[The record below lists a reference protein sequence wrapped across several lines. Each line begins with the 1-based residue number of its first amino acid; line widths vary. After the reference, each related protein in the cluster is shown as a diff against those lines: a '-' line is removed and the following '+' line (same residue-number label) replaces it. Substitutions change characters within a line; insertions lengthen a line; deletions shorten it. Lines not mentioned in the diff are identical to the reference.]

1 MNTPRSFKRPAT
13 SAELQLATQLFGK
26 RARSDVSLAQYT
38 TYRVGGN
45 AALHIHV
52 ESIDDLEAISA
63 VLAQVDL
70 PLLVIGRGSNMLI
83 ADTGFQ
89 GLAIT
94 FGSFLE
100 YIDLPDRA
108 IDAGD
113 RGSAGSEDG
122 GLEVEPIALFGGS
135 VLLPVAA
142 RQSVHRGLTGFEW
155 GVGVPGTIGGAVRMN
170 AGGHGSDMASS
181 LVSARI
187 FHLLRGV
194 EAHVDAVDLGLR
206 FRGSAIA
213 DHHVVL
219 SATLNLSW
227 ATDTEA
233 AENQLSEIVKWR
245 RENQPGGQNAG
256 SVFVNPVP
264 GEVSAGALIDQIGM
278 RGFRIGTAHVSEKHA
293 NFIQAEEDGLASDVV
308 QVMAEIRRRVKEST
322 GYDLRSEIR
331 LAGFDASMDPS
342 LVEVLTSESDTSVAT
357 VRLEHI
363 FDRNANT
370 SVSTDTSIPISVL
383 SSTIFQDPLDV
394 PTEVL
399 DELRAVFGD
408 ETSTTQEQPVI
419 ASVTDIKTREV
430 TMPLVSDG
438 VTADVTGNASGIA
451 SGTAPSRV
459 VIVDEDFR
467 QPSESDFPSDTASQ
481 SVHQAPTSVRVLITD
496 DDVAQD
502 LDAEIIVGTQWS
514 EGHKSRRFFGALLGK
529 VAGGN
534 KRKRLVMTGLGVVLS
549 IAVVLVVLASPIVA
563 VRTVQ
568 VEGAKYADAALVRSV
583 SDSLKG
589 KSVLTVDTKTASE
602 RLESD
607 PWIKSARITTSLP
620 SRVLIQINERVPVA
634 WFLGVDNRAR
644 VIDEDGLVLSVVEG
658 RPTQYM
664 WIEGTGPNL
673 TAGASSAAAYR
684 AAGQLA
690 MSLPSELEPMVKHLG
705 VAGTEEITMTLKTG
719 TVINFGAPIDM
730 RNKLV
735 NVVVLLRRQD
745 VNSIVSIDVSTGT
758 PVVQS

>member
-1 MNTPRSFKRPAT
+1 
-13 SAELQLATQLFGK
+13 
-26 RARSDVSLAQYT
+26 
-38 TYRVGGN
+38 
-45 AALHIHV
+45 
-52 ESIDDLEAISA
+52 
-63 VLAQVDL
+63 
-70 PLLVIGRGSNMLI
+70 MLI

-100 YIDLPDRA
+100 YIDLPDRTNN
-108 IDAGD
+108 G
-113 RGSAGSEDG
+113 GNQSDG
-122 GLEVEPIALFGGS
+122 GSQDGGFAVEPIALFGGS
-135 VLLPVAA
+135 VPLPVAA

-227 ATDTEA
+227 ATDTQA

-264 GEVSAGALIDQIGM
+264 GQVSAGALIDQIGM

-293 NFIQAEEDGLASDVV
+293 NFIQSEEGGLASDVV

-331 LAGFDASMDPS
+331 LAGFDAATDPS
-342 LVEVLTSESDTSVAT
+342 LAEVLTSESDTSVAT

-363 FDRNANT
+363 FDRNAST
-370 SVSTDTSIPISVL
+370 SVSADTSIPISIL
-383 SSTIFQDPLDV
+383 SSSDFQDPLDV
-394 PTEVL
+394 PIEVL
-399 DELRAVFGD
+399 DELSAVFAD
-408 ETSTTQEQPVI
+408 DTSTTQQQPVI

-430 TMPLVSDG
+430 TMPIEPVEIS
-438 VTADVTGNASGIA
+438 VTAPG
-451 SGTAPSRV
+451 RV

-467 QPSESDFPSDTASQ
+467 QPSESDFPSDTDSQ
-481 SVHQAPTSVRVLITD
+481 SVHKAPTSVRVLITD
-496 DDVAQD
+496 EDIAQD
-502 LDAEIIVGTQWS
+502 IDAEIIVGTQWS
-514 EGHKSRRFFGALLGK
+514 EGRKSRQLFGKLTGK
-529 VAGGN
+529 IAGGN
-534 KRKRLVMTGLGVVLS
+534 KRKRLVMTGFGVVLF
-549 IAVVLVVLASPIVA
+549 IGLALIVLASPIVA

-568 VEGAKYADAALVRSV
+568 VEGGKYADAALVRSV

-589 KSVLTVDTKTASE
+589 KSVLTVDTQTARE

-620 SRVLIQINERVPVA
+620 SRVLIQINERIPVA

-664 WIEGTGPNL
+664 WIEGTGSNL

-690 MSLPSELEPMVKHLG
+690 MSLPSELAPMVKHLG
-705 VAGTEEITMTLKTG
+705 VAGSEQITMTLKTG
-719 TVINFGAPIDM
+719 TVINFGSPVDM

-745 VNSIVSIDVSTGT
+745 VNSIISIDVSTGT

>member
-13 SAELQLATQLFGK
+13 IAELQLATELFGK
-26 RARSDVSLAQYT
+26 RAHTDVSLAQFT
-38 TYRVGGN
+38 TYRVGGT
-45 AALHIHV
+45 AALHVHV
-52 ESIDDLEAISA
+52 QSIEDLEAISA

-83 ADTGFQ
+83 ADNGFA

-100 YIDLPDRA
+100 YIDLPDRSDGA
-108 IDAGD
+108 
-113 RGSAGSEDG
+113 DG
-122 GLEVEPIALFGGS
+122 GLDVEPIALFGGS

-142 RQSVHRGLTGFEW
+142 RQSVHRGLKGFEW

-219 SATLNLSW
+219 SATLNLGW
-227 ATDTEA
+227 ATDSDAGET
-233 AENQLSEIVKWR
+233 QLSEIVKWR

-293 NFIQAEEDGLASDVV
+293 NFIQSDEGGLASDVV

-331 LAGFDASMDPS
+331 LAGFDATTDPS
-342 LVEVLTSESDTSVAT
+342 LVDVLTSESDTSVAT

-363 FDRNANT
+363 FDRNANA
-370 SVSTDTSIPISVL
+370 SVSTDTSMPISVL
-383 SSTIFQDPLDV
+383 TSTTFQDPLDV

-408 ETSTTQEQPVI
+408 ETSNTQEQPVI

-430 TMPLVSDG
+430 TMPFETP
-438 VTADVTGNASGIA
+438 VTDAA
-451 SGTAPSRV
+451 TAPSRV

-467 QPSESDFPSDTASQ
+467 QPSESDFPSDTDSQ
-481 SVHQAPTSVRVLITD
+481 SVHKAPTSVRVLITD

-502 LDAEIIVGTQWS
+502 LEAEIIVGTQWG
-514 EGHKSRRFFGALLGK
+514 ELIISRRFLGK
-529 VAGGN
+529 IVGRITGGN
-534 KRKRLVMTGLGVVLS
+534 KRKRLVTLGLSAVLALGVAL
-549 IAVVLVVLASPIVA
+549 IVLASPIVA
-563 VRTVQ
+563 VRTVK

-583 SDSLKG
+583 SESLKG

-607 PWIKSARITTSLP
+607 PWIKTARITTSLP
-620 SRVLIQINERVPVA
+620 SRVLIQINERIPVA

-690 MSLPSELEPMVKHLG
+690 MSLPSELAPMVKHLG
-705 VAGTEEITMTLKTG
+705 VADTEKITMTLKTG
-719 TVINFGAPIDM
+719 TVINFGAPVDM

-745 VNSIVSIDVSTGT
+745 VNSIISIDVSTGT

>member
-1 MNTPRSFKRPAT
+1 VF
-13 SAELQLATQLFGK
+13 
-26 RARSDVSLAQYT
+26 D
-38 TYRVGGN
+38 
-45 AALHIHV
+45 
-52 ESIDDLEAISA
+52 
-63 VLAQVDL
+63 
-70 PLLVIGRGSNMLI
+70 
-83 ADTGFQ
+83 
-89 GLAIT
+89 
-94 FGSFLE
+94 
-100 YIDLPDRA
+100 
-108 IDAGD
+108 
-113 RGSAGSEDG
+113 
-122 GLEVEPIALFGGS
+122 VEPIALFGGS

-233 AENQLSEIVKWR
+233 TENQLSEIVKWR

-293 NFIQAEEDGLASDVV
+293 NFIQAEEGGLASDVV

-331 LAGFDASMDPS
+331 LAGFDASIDPS

-363 FDRNANT
+363 FDRNSST

-383 SSTIFQDPLDV
+383 SSTTFPEPLDV

-430 TMPLVSDG
+430 TLPVVPDG
-438 VTADVTGNASGIA
+438 VTADVTGSA

-502 LDAEIIVGTQWS
+502 LDAEIIVGTQWG
-514 EGHKSRRFFGALLGK
+514 ELIISRRFLGK
-529 VAGGN
+529 FVSKITGGN
-534 KRKRLVMTGLGVVLS
+534 KRKRLVMTGLGVVVF
-549 IAVVLVVLASPIVA
+549 IGVALVVLASPIVA

-620 SRVLIQINERVPVA
+620 SRVLIQINERIPVA

-719 TVINFGAPIDM
+719 TIVNFGAPVDM

-745 VNSIVSIDVSTGT
+745 VNSIISIDVSTGT

>member
-13 SAELQLATQLFGK
+13 NAELQLATELLGK
-26 RARSDVSLAQYT
+26 RVQTDVSLAQYT

-45 AALHIHV
+45 AALHVHV
-52 ESIDDLEAISA
+52 ESLDDLEAISA
-63 VLAQVDL
+63 VLAQVNL
-70 PLLVIGRGSNMLI
+70 PLLVIGRGSNILI

-100 YIDLPDRA
+100 YIDLPER
-108 IDAGD
+108 
-113 RGSAGSEDG
+113 SDG
-122 GLEVEPIALFGGS
+122 ADGECNSEPIALFGGS

-142 RQSVHRGLTGFEW
+142 RQSAHRGLTGFEW

-227 ATDTEA
+227 ATDMDS
-233 AENQLSEIVKWR
+233 AENKLSEIVKWR

-293 NFIQAEEDGLASDVV
+293 NFIQSEEGGLASDVV

-322 GYDLRSEIR
+322 GFDLRSEIR
-331 LAGFDASMDPS
+331 LAGFDATIDPT

-363 FDRNANT
+363 FDRNAST

-383 SSTIFQDPLDV
+383 SSTTFRDALDV
-394 PTEVL
+394 PAEVF

-408 ETSTTQEQPVI
+408 ETSTTQERPVI
-419 ASVTDIKTREV
+419 ASVTDIKTREITMPIELSDQSGTV
-430 TMPLVSDG
+430 TMTTS
-438 VTADVTGNASGIA
+438 A
-451 SGTAPSRV
+451 TAPSRI
-459 VIVDEDFR
+459 VIIDEDYR
-467 QPSESDFPSDTASQ
+467 QPSESDFPSDTESQ
-481 SVHQAPTSVRVLITD
+481 SVNQAPTSVRVMITD
-496 DDVAQD
+496 DDVAQN

-514 EGHKSRRFFGALLGK
+514 DGPRSRKSLTGITSKF
-529 VAGGN
+529 AGGN
-534 KRKRLVMTGLGVVLS
+534 KRKRLAMIGL
-549 IAVVLVVLASPIVA
+549 IAVIAIGFTLIILASPIVA

-583 SDSLKG
+583 SESLKG

-602 RLESD
+602 RLEGD
-607 PWIKSARITTSLP
+607 PWIKYVRITTSFP
-620 SRVLIQINERVPVA
+620 SRVLIQINERIPVA

-644 VIDEDGLVLSVVEG
+644 VIDEDGLVLNVVDG

-684 AAGQLA
+684 AASQLA
-690 MSLPSELEPMVKHLG
+690 MSLPGELEPMVKHLG
-705 VAGTEEITMTLKTG
+705 VGGTEEITMTLKNG
-719 TVINFGAPIDM
+719 TVINFGAPVDM

>member
-1 MNTPRSFKRPAT
+1 
-13 SAELQLATQLFGK
+13 
-26 RARSDVSLAQYT
+26 
-38 TYRVGGN
+38 
-45 AALHIHV
+45 
-52 ESIDDLEAISA
+52 LEAISA

-83 ADTGFQ
+83 ADNGFA

-100 YIDLPDRA
+100 YIDLPDRSDGA
-108 IDAGD
+108 
-113 RGSAGSEDG
+113 DG
-122 GLEVEPIALFGGS
+122 GLDVEPVALFGGS

-170 AGGHGSDMASS
+170 AGGHGSDMAST

-219 SATLNLSW
+219 SATLNLGW
-227 ATDTEA
+227 ATDTDAGET
-233 AENQLSEIVKWR
+233 QLSEIVKWR

-293 NFIQAEEDGLASDVV
+293 NFIQADEGGLASDVV

-331 LAGFDASMDPS
+331 LAGFDATTDPS

-363 FDRNANT
+363 FDRNANA
-370 SVSTDTSIPISVL
+370 SVSSDTSMPISVL
-383 SSTIFQDPLDV
+383 TSTTFQDPLDV

-408 ETSTTQEQPVI
+408 ETSNTQEQPVI

-430 TMPLVSDG
+430 TMPFETP
-438 VTADVTGNASGIA
+438 VTDAA
-451 SGTAPSRV
+451 TAPSRV

-467 QPSESDFPSDTASQ
+467 QPSESDFPSDTDSQ
-481 SVHQAPTSVRVLITD
+481 SVHKAPTSVRVLITD

-502 LDAEIIVGTQWS
+502 LEAEIIVGTQWG
-514 EGHKSRRFFGALLGK
+514 ELIISRRFLGK
-529 VAGGN
+529 IVGRITGGN
-534 KRKRLVMTGLGVVLS
+534 KRKRLVTLGLSAVLALGVAL
-549 IAVVLVVLASPIVA
+549 IVLASPIVA
-563 VRTVQ
+563 VRTVK

-583 SDSLKG
+583 SESLKG

-607 PWIKSARITTSLP
+607 PWIKTARITTSLP
-620 SRVLIQINERVPVA
+620 SRVLIQINERIPVA

-690 MSLPSELEPMVKHLG
+690 MSLPSELAPMVKHLG
-705 VAGTEEITMTLKTG
+705 VAGTEKITMTLKTG
-719 TVINFGAPIDM
+719 TVINFGAPVDM

-745 VNSIVSIDVSTGT
+745 VNSIISIDVSTGT

>member
-13 SAELQLATQLFGK
+13 IAELQLATELFGK
-26 RARSDVSLAQYT
+26 RAHTDVSLAQFT
-38 TYRVGGN
+38 TYRVGGT
-45 AALHIHV
+45 AALHVHV
-52 ESIDDLEAISA
+52 QSIEDLEAISA

-83 ADTGFQ
+83 ADNGFA

-100 YIDLPDRA
+100 YIDLPDRSDGA
-108 IDAGD
+108 
-113 RGSAGSEDG
+113 DG
-122 GLEVEPIALFGGS
+122 GLDVEPIALFGGS

-142 RQSVHRGLTGFEW
+142 RQSVHRGLKGFEW

-219 SATLNLSW
+219 SATLNLGW
-227 ATDTEA
+227 ATDSDAGET
-233 AENQLSEIVKWR
+233 QLSEIVKWR

-293 NFIQAEEDGLASDVV
+293 NFIQSDEGGLASDVV

-331 LAGFDASMDPS
+331 LAGFDATTDPS
-342 LVEVLTSESDTSVAT
+342 LVDVLTSESDTSVAT

-363 FDRNANT
+363 FDRNANA
-370 SVSTDTSIPISVL
+370 SVSTDTSMPISVL
-383 SSTIFQDPLDV
+383 TSTTFQDPLDV

-408 ETSTTQEQPVI
+408 ETSNTQEQPVI

-430 TMPLVSDG
+430 TMPFETP
-438 VTADVTGNASGIA
+438 VTDAA
-451 SGTAPSRV
+451 TAPSRV

-467 QPSESDFPSDTASQ
+467 QPSESDFPSDTDSQ
-481 SVHQAPTSVRVLITD
+481 SVHKAPTSVRVLITD

-502 LDAEIIVGTQWS
+502 LEAEIIVGTQWG
-514 EGHKSRRFFGALLGK
+514 ELIISRRFLGK
-529 VAGGN
+529 IVGRITGGN
-534 KRKRLVMTGLGVVLS
+534 KRKRLVTLGLSAVLALGVAL
-549 IAVVLVVLASPIVA
+549 IVLASPIVA
-563 VRTVQ
+563 VRTVK

-583 SDSLKG
+583 SESLKG

-607 PWIKSARITTSLP
+607 PWIKTARITTSLP
-620 SRVLIQINERVPVA
+620 SRVLIQINERIPVA

-673 TAGASSAAAYR
+673 TPGASSAAAYR

-690 MSLPSELEPMVKHLG
+690 MSLPSELAPMVKHLG
-705 VAGTEEITMTLKTG
+705 VAGTEKITMTLKTG
-719 TVINFGAPIDM
+719 TVINFGAPVDM

-745 VNSIVSIDVSTGT
+745 VNSIISIDVSTGT

>member
-1 MNTPRSFKRPAT
+1 MNSPRSFKRPAT
-13 SAELQLATQLFGK
+13 DAELRLARELFGK
-26 RARSDVSLAQYT
+26 RVHVDVSLAQFT

-45 AALHIHV
+45 AALHIRV
-52 ESIDDLEAISA
+52 ESIDDLVAISA

-70 PLLVIGRGSNMLI
+70 PVLVIGRGSNMLI

-100 YIDLPDRA
+100 YIDLPDR
-108 IDAGD
+108 
-113 RGSAGSEDG
+113 SANADDK
-122 GLEVEPIALFGGS
+122 LDVEPVALFGGS

-170 AGGHGSDMASS
+170 AGGHGSDIASS

-227 ATDTEA
+227 STATEK
-233 AENQLSEIVKWR
+233 AENQVSEIVKWR

-278 RGFRIGTAHVSEKHA
+278 RGFRIGTAHISEKHA
-293 NFIQAEEDGLASDVV
+293 NFIQAEEGGLASDVV
-308 QVMAEIRRRVKEST
+308 RVMAEIRRRVKEST

-331 LAGFDASMDPS
+331 LAGFDPTMDPS

-383 SSTIFQDPLDV
+383 TSTSFRDALDV

-399 DELRAVFGD
+399 DELRTVFNDG
-408 ETSTTQEQPVI
+408 TSDTQEQPVV
-419 ASVTDIKTREV
+419 ASVTDIRTREV
-430 TMPLVSDG
+430 TMPVEPPATES
-438 VTADVTGNASGIA
+438 TA
-451 SGTAPSRV
+451 APDRV

-467 QPSESDFPSDTASQ
+467 QPSESDFPSDTASE
-481 SVHQAPTSVRVLITD
+481 SVHQAPTSLRVLITD

-502 LDAEIIVGTQWS
+502 LNAEIIVGTQWRDTPR
-514 EGHKSRRFFGALLGK
+514 SRKLLGLLTGK
-529 VAGGN
+529 FVGG
-534 KRKRLVMTGLGVVLS
+534 T
-549 IAVVLVVLASPIVA
+549 
-563 VRTVQ
+563 
-568 VEGAKYADAALVRSV
+568 
-583 SDSLKG
+583 
-589 KSVLTVDTKTASE
+589 
-602 RLESD
+602 
-607 PWIKSARITTSLP
+607 SA
-620 SRVLIQINERVPVA
+620 NA
-634 WFLGVDNRAR
+634 
-644 VIDEDGLVLSVVEG
+644 
-658 RPTQYM
+658 
-664 WIEGTGPNL
+664 
-673 TAGASSAAAYR
+673 
-684 AAGQLA
+684 
-690 MSLPSELEPMVKHLG
+690 
-705 VAGTEEITMTLKTG
+705 
-719 TVINFGAPIDM
+719 
-730 RNKLV
+730 
-735 NVVVLLRRQD
+735 
-745 VNSIVSIDVSTGT
+745 
-758 PVVQS
+758 

>member
-13 SAELQLATQLFGK
+13 SAELQLATELFGK
-26 RARSDVSLAQYT
+26 RARSDVSLAQFT

-45 AALHIHV
+45 AALHVHV

-63 VLAQVDL
+63 ILAQVDL

-100 YIDLPDRA
+100 YIDLPDRT
-108 IDAGD
+108 IDTGD
-113 RGSAGSEDG
+113 RRGAGSEDG

-219 SATLNLSW
+219 SATLNLGW

-233 AENQLSEIVKWR
+233 TENQLSEIVKWR

-293 NFIQAEEDGLASDVV
+293 NFIQAEEGGLASDVV
-308 QVMAEIRRRVKEST
+308 QVMAEIRRRVKEAT

-331 LAGFDASMDPS
+331 LAGFDATIDPS

-363 FDRNANT
+363 FDRNAST

-383 SSTIFQDPLDV
+383 SSTTFQDPLDV

-430 TMPLVSDG
+430 TMPV
-438 VTADVTGNASGIA
+438 VTADATGNTT
-451 SGTAPSRV
+451 GTAPAAIPTRV

-502 LDAEIIVGTQWS
+502 LNAEIIVGTQWG
-514 EGHKSRRFFGALLGK
+514 ELIIPRRFLGK
-529 VAGGN
+529 LVGKIAGGN
-534 KRKRLVMTGLGVVLS
+534 KRKRLVMTGFGFVIFIG
-549 IAVVLVVLASPIVA
+549 IALVVLASPIVA

-607 PWIKSARITTSLP
+607 PWVKSARITTSLP
-620 SRVLIQINERVPVA
+620 SRVLIQINERIPVA

-690 MSLPSELEPMVKHLG
+690 MSLPSELAPMVKYLG

-719 TVINFGAPIDM
+719 TVINFGAPVDM

-745 VNSIVSIDVSTGT
+745 VNSIVGIDVSTGT

>member
-13 SAELQLATQLFGK
+13 SAELQLATELFGK
-26 RARSDVSLAQYT
+26 RARSDVSLAQFT

-45 AALHIHV
+45 AALHVHV

-63 VLAQVDL
+63 ILAQVDL

-100 YIDLPDRA
+100 YIDLPDRT
-108 IDAGD
+108 IDTGD
-113 RGSAGSEDG
+113 KRGAGSEDG

-219 SATLNLSW
+219 SATLNLGW

-233 AENQLSEIVKWR
+233 TENQLSEIVKWR

-293 NFIQAEEDGLASDVV
+293 NFIQAEEGGLASDVV
-308 QVMAEIRRRVKEST
+308 QVMAEIRRRVKEAT

-331 LAGFDASMDPS
+331 LAGFDATIDPS

-363 FDRNANT
+363 FDRNAST

-383 SSTIFQDPLDV
+383 SSTTFQDPLDV

-430 TMPLVSDG
+430 TMPV
-438 VTADVTGNASGIA
+438 VTADATGSTT
-451 SGTAPSRV
+451 GTAPAAIPTRV

-502 LDAEIIVGTQWS
+502 LNAEIIVGTQWG
-514 EGHKSRRFFGALLGK
+514 ELIIPRRFLGK
-529 VAGGN
+529 LVGKIAGGN
-534 KRKRLVMTGLGVVLS
+534 KRKRLVMTGFGFVIFIG
-549 IAVVLVVLASPIVA
+549 IALVVLASPIVA

-607 PWIKSARITTSLP
+607 PWVKSARITTSLP
-620 SRVLIQINERVPVA
+620 SRVLIQINERIPVA

-673 TAGASSAAAYR
+673 TAGASAAAAYR

-690 MSLPSELEPMVKHLG
+690 MSLPSELAPMVKHLG

-719 TVINFGAPIDM
+719 TVINFGAPVDM

-745 VNSIVSIDVSTGT
+745 VNSIVGIDVSTGT

>member
-45 AALHIHV
+45 AALHVHV

-100 YIDLPDRA
+100 YIDLPDRT
-108 IDAGD
+108 IGAGD
-113 RGSAGSEDG
+113 RDSAGSEDG

-219 SATLNLSW
+219 SATLNLGW

-331 LAGFDASMDPS
+331 LAGFDASIDPS

-394 PTEVL
+394 PNEVL

-430 TMPLVSDG
+430 TMPLASDG

>member
-13 SAELQLATQLFGK
+13 VAELQLATELFGK
-26 RARSDVSLAQYT
+26 RAHTDVSLAQFT

-45 AALHIHV
+45 AALHVHV

-100 YIDLPDRA
+100 YIDLPDRPNN
-108 IDAGD
+108 G
-113 RGSAGSEDG
+113 GSQDDG
-122 GLEVEPIALFGGS
+122 GLAVEPIALFGGS
-135 VLLPVAA
+135 VPLPVAA

-219 SATLNLSW
+219 SATLNLGW
-227 ATDTEA
+227 ATDTQA

-293 NFIQAEEDGLASDVV
+293 NFIQSEEGGLASDVV
-308 QVMAEIRRRVKEST
+308 QVMAEIRRRVKDST

-331 LAGFDASMDPS
+331 LAGFDATTDP
-342 LVEVLTSESDTSVAT
+342 LLAEVLTSESDTSVAT

-363 FDRNANT
+363 FDRNAST
-370 SVSTDTSIPISVL
+370 SVSTDTSIPISIL
-383 SSTIFQDPLDV
+383 SSSDFQDSLDV

-399 DELRAVFGD
+399 DELNAVFGD
-408 ETSTTQEQPVI
+408 DTSTTQEQPVI

-430 TMPLVSDG
+430 TMPIESAEVPVGSPI
-438 VTADVTGNASGIA
+438 TAPVAASG
-451 SGTAPSRV
+451 RV

-467 QPSESDFPSDTASQ
+467 QPSESDFPSDTDSQ
-481 SVHQAPTSVRVLITD
+481 SVHKAPTSVRVLITD

-502 LDAEIIVGTQWS
+502 LDAEIIVGTQWG
-514 EGHKSRRFFGALLGK
+514 ELIVSRRLLGK
-529 VAGGN
+529 ITSKIAGGN
-534 KRKRLVMTGLGVVLS
+534 KRKRLVMTGFGVVLF
-549 IAVVLVVLASPIVA
+549 IGLALIVLASPIVA

-589 KSVLTVDTKTASE
+589 KSVLTVDTKTARE

-620 SRVLIQINERVPVA
+620 SRVLIQINERIPVA

-664 WIEGTGPNL
+664 WIEGTGSNL

-705 VAGTEEITMTLKTG
+705 VAGSEQITMTLKTG
-719 TVINFGAPIDM
+719 TVINFGAPVDM

-745 VNSIVSIDVSTGT
+745 VNSIISIDVSTGT

>member
-13 SAELQLATQLFGK
+13 VAELQSATDLFGT
-26 RARSDVSLAQYT
+26 RAHTDVSLAQFT

-45 AALHIHV
+45 AALHVHV
-52 ESIDDLEAISA
+52 ESIDDLEAISV
-63 VLAQVDL
+63 VLARVDL

-100 YIDLPDRA
+100 YIDLPDR
-108 IDAGD
+108 
-113 RGSAGSEDG
+113 SDG
-122 GLEVEPIALFGGS
+122 GGSQDSGFDVEPIALFGGS
-135 VLLPVAA
+135 VPLPVAA

-219 SATLNLSW
+219 SATLNLGW
-227 ATDTEA
+227 ASNTQA
-233 AENQLSEIVKWR
+233 SENQLSEIVKWR

-293 NFIQAEEDGLASDVV
+293 NFIQSEEGGLASDVV

-322 GYDLRSEIR
+322 GFDLRSEIR
-331 LAGFDASMDPS
+331 LAGFDATMDPS
-342 LVEVLTSESDTSVAT
+342 LAEVLTSESDTSVAT

-363 FDRNANT
+363 FDRNAST
-370 SVSTDTSIPISVL
+370 SVSADTSIPISIL
-383 SSTIFQDPLDV
+383 SSSDFQDPLDV

-399 DELRAVFGD
+399 DELSAVFGD
-408 ETSTTQEQPVI
+408 DTSTTQDQPVI
-419 ASVTDIKTREV
+419 ASVTDINTREV
-430 TMPLVSDG
+430 TMPVGLADVSADVSVSSP
-438 VTADVTGNASGIA
+438 VTASG
-451 SGTAPSRV
+451 RV

-467 QPSESDFPSDTASQ
+467 QPSESDFPSDTDSQ
-481 SVHQAPTSVRVLITD
+481 SVHKAPTSVRVLITD

-502 LDAEIIVGTQWS
+502 LEAEIIVGTQWG
-514 EGHKSRRFFGALLGK
+514 ELIISRRFMGK
-529 VAGGN
+529 LVSKIVGGN
-534 KRKRLVMTGLGVVLS
+534 KRKRLVMTGFGVVMFIGLTL
-549 IAVVLVVLASPIVA
+549 IVLASPIVA

-589 KSVLTVDTKTASE
+589 KSVLTVDTKTARE

-620 SRVLIQINERVPVA
+620 SRAMIQINERIPVA

-664 WIEGTGPNL
+664 WIEGTGSNL
-673 TAGASSAAAYR
+673 TAGATSAAAYR

-690 MSLPSELEPMVKHLG
+690 MSLPSELAPMVEHLG
-705 VAGTEEITMTLKTG
+705 VTGSEQITLTLKTG
-719 TVINFGAPIDM
+719 AVINFGAPVDM

-745 VNSIVSIDVSTGT
+745 VNTIISIDVSTGT

>member
-13 SAELQLATQLFGK
+13 IAELQLATELFGK
-26 RARSDVSLAQYT
+26 RAHTDVSLAQFT

-45 AALHIHV
+45 AALHVHV
-52 ESIDDLEAISA
+52 QSIEDLEAISA

-83 ADTGFQ
+83 ADNGFA

-100 YIDLPDRA
+100 YIDLPDRSDGA
-108 IDAGD
+108 
-113 RGSAGSEDG
+113 DG
-122 GLEVEPIALFGGS
+122 GLDVEPIALFGGS

-142 RQSVHRGLTGFEW
+142 RQSVHRGLKGFEW

-219 SATLNLSW
+219 SATLNLGW
-227 ATDTEA
+227 ATDTDAGET
-233 AENQLSEIVKWR
+233 QLSEIVKWR

-293 NFIQAEEDGLASDVV
+293 NFIQADEGGLASDVV

-331 LAGFDASMDPS
+331 LAGFDATTDPS

-363 FDRNANT
+363 FDRNANA
-370 SVSTDTSIPISVL
+370 SVSTDTSMPISVL
-383 SSTIFQDPLDV
+383 TSTTFQDPLDV

-408 ETSTTQEQPVI
+408 ETSNTQEQPVI

-430 TMPLVSDG
+430 TMPFETP
-438 VTADVTGNASGIA
+438 VTDAA
-451 SGTAPSRV
+451 TAPSRV

-467 QPSESDFPSDTASQ
+467 QPSESDFPSDTDSQ
-481 SVHQAPTSVRVLITD
+481 SVHKAPTSVRVLITD

-502 LDAEIIVGTQWS
+502 LEAEIIVGTQWG
-514 EGHKSRRFFGALLGK
+514 ELIISRRFLGK
-529 VAGGN
+529 IVGRITGGN
-534 KRKRLVMTGLGVVLS
+534 KRKRLVTLGLSAVLALGVAL
-549 IAVVLVVLASPIVA
+549 IVLASPIVA
-563 VRTVQ
+563 VRTVK

-583 SDSLKG
+583 SESLKG

-607 PWIKSARITTSLP
+607 PWIKTARITTSLP
-620 SRVLIQINERVPVA
+620 SRVLIQINERIPVA

-690 MSLPSELEPMVKHLG
+690 MSLPSELAPMVKHLG
-705 VAGTEEITMTLKTG
+705 VAGTEKITMTLKTG
-719 TVINFGAPIDM
+719 TVINFGAPVDM

-745 VNSIVSIDVSTGT
+745 VNSIISIDVSTGT

>member
-13 SAELQLATQLFGK
+13 SAELQLATELFGK
-26 RARSDVSLAQYT
+26 RARSDVSLAQFT

-45 AALHIHV
+45 AALHVHV

-63 VLAQVDL
+63 ILAQVDL

-100 YIDLPDRA
+100 YIDLPDRT
-108 IDAGD
+108 IDTGD
-113 RGSAGSEDG
+113 LRGAGSQDG

-219 SATLNLSW
+219 SATLNLGW

-233 AENQLSEIVKWR
+233 TENQLSEIVKWR

-293 NFIQAEEDGLASDVV
+293 NFIQAEEGGLASDVV
-308 QVMAEIRRRVKEST
+308 QVMAEIRRRVKEAT

-331 LAGFDASMDPS
+331 LAGFDATTDPS

-363 FDRNANT
+363 FDRNAST

-383 SSTIFQDPLDV
+383 SSTTFQDPLDV

-430 TMPLVSDG
+430 TMPV
-438 VTADVTGNASGIA
+438 VTADATGNTT
-451 SGTAPSRV
+451 GTAPAAIPTRV

-502 LDAEIIVGTQWS
+502 LNAEIIVGTQWG
-514 EGHKSRRFFGALLGK
+514 ELIIPRRFLGK
-529 VAGGN
+529 LVGKIAGGN
-534 KRKRLVMTGLGVVLS
+534 KRKRLVMTGFGFVIFIG
-549 IAVVLVVLASPIVA
+549 IALVVLASPIVA

-607 PWIKSARITTSLP
+607 PWVKSARITTSLP
-620 SRVLIQINERVPVA
+620 SRVLIQINERIPVA

-690 MSLPSELEPMVKHLG
+690 MSLPSELAPMVKHLG

-719 TVINFGAPIDM
+719 TVINFGAPVDM

-745 VNSIVSIDVSTGT
+745 VNSIVGIDVSTGT

>member
-13 SAELQLATQLFGK
+13 IAELQLATELFGK
-26 RARSDVSLAQYT
+26 RAHTDVSLAQFT

-45 AALHIHV
+45 AALHVHV
-52 ESIDDLEAISA
+52 QSIEDLEAISA

-83 ADTGFQ
+83 ADNGFA

-100 YIDLPDRA
+100 YIDLPDRSDGA
-108 IDAGD
+108 
-113 RGSAGSEDG
+113 DG
-122 GLEVEPIALFGGS
+122 GLDVEPIALFGGS

-142 RQSVHRGLTGFEW
+142 RQSVHRGLKGFEW

-219 SATLNLSW
+219 SATLNLGW
-227 ATDTEA
+227 ATDSDAGET
-233 AENQLSEIVKWR
+233 QLSEIVKWR

-293 NFIQAEEDGLASDVV
+293 NFIQADEGGLASDVV

-331 LAGFDASMDPS
+331 LAGFDATTDPS
-342 LVEVLTSESDTSVAT
+342 LVDVLTSESDTSVAT

-363 FDRNANT
+363 FDRNANA
-370 SVSTDTSIPISVL
+370 SVSTDTSMPISVL
-383 SSTIFQDPLDV
+383 TSTTFQDPLDV

-408 ETSTTQEQPVI
+408 ETSNTQEQPVI

-430 TMPLVSDG
+430 TMPIETP
-438 VTADVTGNASGIA
+438 VTDAA
-451 SGTAPSRV
+451 TAPSRV

-467 QPSESDFPSDTASQ
+467 QPSESDFPSDTDSQ
-481 SVHQAPTSVRVLITD
+481 SVHKAPTSVRVLITD

-502 LDAEIIVGTQWS
+502 LEAEIIVGTQWG
-514 EGHKSRRFFGALLGK
+514 ELIISRRFLGK
-529 VAGGN
+529 IVGRITGGN
-534 KRKRLVMTGLGVVLS
+534 KRKRLVTLGLSAVLALGVAL
-549 IAVVLVVLASPIVA
+549 IVLASPIVA
-563 VRTVQ
+563 VRTVK

-583 SDSLKG
+583 SESLKG

-607 PWIKSARITTSLP
+607 PWIKTARITTSLP
-620 SRVLIQINERVPVA
+620 SRVLIQINERIPVA

-690 MSLPSELEPMVKHLG
+690 MSLPSELAPMVKHLG
-705 VAGTEEITMTLKTG
+705 VADTEKITMTLKTG
-719 TVINFGAPIDM
+719 TVINFGAPVDM

-745 VNSIVSIDVSTGT
+745 VNSIISIDVSTGT

>member
-1 MNTPRSFKRPAT
+1 MNTPRQSKRPAT
-13 SAELQLATQLFGK
+13 VAELRLATELLAK
-26 RARSDVSLAQYT
+26 RAHTDVSLAQFT

-45 AALHIHV
+45 AALHVHA
-52 ESIDDLEAISA
+52 ESIDDLEAIST

-70 PLLVIGRGSNMLI
+70 PLLVIGRGSNILI

-100 YIDLPDRA
+100 YIDLPDRS
-108 IDAGD
+108 DDG
-113 RGSAGSEDG
+113 GSQDG
-122 GLEVEPIALFGGS
+122 GLAVEPIALFGGS
-135 VLLPVAA
+135 VPLPVAA

-219 SATLNLSW
+219 SATLNLGW
-227 ATDTEA
+227 ATDTQA

-264 GEVSAGALIDQIGM
+264 GEVSAGALIDEIGM

-293 NFIQAEEDGLASDVV
+293 NFIQSEDGGLASDVV
-308 QVMAEIRRRVKEST
+308 QVMAEIRRRVKDST

-331 LAGFDASMDPS
+331 LAGFDAAIDPALMD
-342 LVEVLTSESDTSVAT
+342 VLTSESDTSVAT

-363 FDRNANT
+363 FDRNAST
-370 SVSTDTSIPISVL
+370 SVSTDTSMPISIL
-383 SSTIFQDPLDV
+383 SSSDFQDPLDV
-394 PTEVL
+394 SAEVL
-399 DELRAVFGD
+399 EELGAVFSD

-430 TMPLVSDG
+430 TMPVVSAEVPVSAP
-438 VTADVTGNASGIA
+438 VTAPV
-451 SGTAPSRV
+451 TAPGRV

-467 QPSESDFPSDTASQ
+467 QPSESDFPSDTDSQ
-481 SVHQAPTSVRVLITD
+481 SVHKAPTSVRVLITD

-502 LDAEIIVGTQWS
+502 LDAHIIVGTQWS
-514 EGHKSRRFFGALLGK
+514 DGTRSRRLLGMLTNK
-529 VAGGN
+529 IAGGN
-534 KRKRLVMTGLGVVLS
+534 KRKRLVMTGLGLVLFVGVAL
-549 IAVVLVVLASPIVA
+549 IVLASPIVA

-620 SRVLIQINERVPVA
+620 SRVLIQINERMPVA

-664 WIEGTGPNL
+664 WIDGTGPNL
-673 TAGASSAAAYR
+673 TAGASSTATYR

-690 MSLPSELEPMVKHLG
+690 MSLPSELAPMVEHLG
-705 VAGTEEITMTLKTG
+705 VAGSEQITMTLKTG
-719 TVINFGAPIDM
+719 TVINFGAPVDM

-745 VNSIVSIDVSTGT
+745 VNSIISIDVSTGT

>member
-1 MNTPRSFKRPAT
+1 MKHESASAMNTPRSFKRPAT
-13 SAELQLATQLFGK
+13 IAELQLATELFGK
-26 RARSDVSLAQYT
+26 RAHTDVSLAQFT

-45 AALHIHV
+45 AALHVHV
-52 ESIDDLEAISA
+52 ESIDDLGAISA

-94 FGSFLE
+94 LGSFLE
-100 YIDLPDRA
+100 YIDLPDR
-108 IDAGD
+108 
-113 RGSAGSEDG
+113 SDG
-122 GLEVEPIALFGGS
+122 GGDQDGDLAVEPIALFGGS
-135 VLLPVAA
+135 VPLPVAA

-219 SATLNLSW
+219 SATLNLGW
-227 ATDTEA
+227 ATDTQA

-264 GEVSAGALIDQIGM
+264 GQVSAGALIDQIGM
-278 RGFRIGTAHVSEKHA
+278 RGFRMGTAHVSEKHA
-293 NFIQAEEDGLASDVV
+293 NFIQSEEGGLASDVV

-331 LAGFDASMDPS
+331 LAGFDATTDPS
-342 LVEVLTSESDTSVAT
+342 LAEVLTSESDTSVAT

-363 FDRNANT
+363 FDRNAST
-370 SVSTDTSIPISVL
+370 SVSTDTSIPISIL
-383 SSTIFQDPLDV
+383 SSSDFQDPLDV
-394 PTEVL
+394 PIEVL
-399 DELRAVFGD
+399 DELRVVFRD
-408 ETSTTQEQPVI
+408 DTSTTQEQPVI

-430 TMPLVSDG
+430 TMPVESAEVPVSSP
-438 VTADVTGNASGIA
+438 VTASG
-451 SGTAPSRV
+451 RV

-467 QPSESDFPSDTASQ
+467 QPSESDFPSDTNSQ
-481 SVHQAPTSVRVLITD
+481 SVHKAPTSVRVLITD

-502 LDAEIIVGTQWS
+502 LDAEIIVGTQWG
-514 EGHKSRRFFGALLGK
+514 ELIISRRFMGK
-529 VAGGN
+529 LVSKIAGGN
-534 KRKRLVMTGLGVVLS
+534 KRKRLVTTGFGVVIFVGLAL
-549 IAVVLVVLASPIVA
+549 IVLASPIVA

-589 KSVLTVDTKTASE
+589 KSVLTVDTKTAVE

-620 SRVLIQINERVPVA
+620 SRVLIQINESIPVA

-664 WIEGTGPNL
+664 WIEGTGSNL
-673 TAGASSAAAYR
+673 TAGASSTATYR

-690 MSLPSELEPMVKHLG
+690 MSLPSELAPMVKHLG
-705 VAGTEEITMTLKTG
+705 VAGSEQITMTLKTG
-719 TVINFGAPIDM
+719 TVINFGAPVDM

-745 VNSIVSIDVSTGT
+745 VNSIISIDVSTGT

>member
-13 SAELQLATQLFGK
+13 SAELQLATELFGK
-26 RARSDVSLAQYT
+26 RARSDVSLAQFT

-45 AALHIHV
+45 AALHVHV

-63 VLAQVDL
+63 ILAQVDL

-100 YIDLPDRA
+100 YIDLPDRT
-108 IDAGD
+108 IDTGD
-113 RGSAGSEDG
+113 RRGAGSEDG

-219 SATLNLSW
+219 SATLNLGW

-233 AENQLSEIVKWR
+233 TENQLSEIVKWR

-293 NFIQAEEDGLASDVV
+293 NFIQAEEGGLASDVV
-308 QVMAEIRRRVKEST
+308 QVMAEIRRRVKEAT

-331 LAGFDASMDPS
+331 LAGFDATIDPS

-363 FDRNANT
+363 FDRNAST
-370 SVSTDTSIPISVL
+370 SVSSDTSIPISVL
-383 SSTIFQDPLDV
+383 SSTTFQDPLDV

-408 ETSTTQEQPVI
+408 ETTTTQEQPVI

-430 TMPLVSDG
+430 TMPV
-438 VTADVTGNASGIA
+438 VTADATENTT
-451 SGTAPSRV
+451 GTAPAAMPTRV

-514 EGHKSRRFFGALLGK
+514 DGPKSRRLLGMLVSK
-529 VAGGN
+529 IAGGN
-534 KRKRLVMTGLGVVLS
+534 KRKRLVMTGFGFVIFIG
-549 IAVVLVVLASPIVA
+549 IALVVLASPIVA

-607 PWIKSARITTSLP
+607 PWVKSARITTSLP
-620 SRVLIQINERVPVA
+620 SRVLIQINERIPVA

-644 VIDEDGLVLSVVEG
+644 VIDEDGLVLSVVDG

-690 MSLPSELEPMVKHLG
+690 MSLPSELAPMVKHLG

-719 TVINFGAPIDM
+719 TVINFGAPVDM

-745 VNSIVSIDVSTGT
+745 VNSIVGIDVSTGT

>member
-13 SAELQLATQLFGK
+13 SAELQLATELFGK
-26 RARSDVSLAQYT
+26 RARSDVSLAQFT

-45 AALHIHV
+45 AALHVHV

-63 VLAQVDL
+63 ILAQVDL

-100 YIDLPDRA
+100 YIDLPDRT
-108 IDAGD
+108 IDTGD
-113 RGSAGSEDG
+113 KRGAGSEDG

-219 SATLNLSW
+219 SATLNLGW

-233 AENQLSEIVKWR
+233 TENQLSEIVKWR

-293 NFIQAEEDGLASDVV
+293 NFIQAEEGGLASDVV
-308 QVMAEIRRRVKEST
+308 QVMAEIRRRVKEAT

-331 LAGFDASMDPS
+331 LAGFDATIDPS

-363 FDRNANT
+363 FDRNAST

-383 SSTIFQDPLDV
+383 SSTTFQDPLDV

-430 TMPLVSDG
+430 TMPV
-438 VTADVTGNASGIA
+438 VTADATGNTT
-451 SGTAPSRV
+451 GTAPAAIPTRV

-502 LDAEIIVGTQWS
+502 LNAEIIVGTQWG
-514 EGHKSRRFFGALLGK
+514 ELIIPRRFLGK
-529 VAGGN
+529 LVGKIAGGN
-534 KRKRLVMTGLGVVLS
+534 KRKRLVMTGFGFVIF
-549 IAVVLVVLASPIVA
+549 IAIALVVLASPIVA

-607 PWIKSARITTSLP
+607 PWVKSARITTSLP
-620 SRVLIQINERVPVA
+620 SRVLIQINERIPVA

-690 MSLPSELEPMVKHLG
+690 MSLPSELAPMVKHLG

-719 TVINFGAPIDM
+719 TVINFGAPVDM

-745 VNSIVSIDVSTGT
+745 VNSIVGIDVSTGT

>member
-1 MNTPRSFKRPAT
+1 M
-13 SAELQLATQLFGK
+13 
-26 RARSDVSLAQYT
+26 
-38 TYRVGGN
+38 
-45 AALHIHV
+45 
-52 ESIDDLEAISA
+52 
-63 VLAQVDL
+63 
-70 PLLVIGRGSNMLI
+70 
-83 ADTGFQ
+83 
-89 GLAIT
+89 
-94 FGSFLE
+94 
-100 YIDLPDRA
+100 
-108 IDAGD
+108 
-113 RGSAGSEDG
+113 
-122 GLEVEPIALFGGS
+122 
-135 VLLPVAA
+135 
-142 RQSVHRGLTGFEW
+142 
-155 GVGVPGTIGGAVRMN
+155 
-170 AGGHGSDMASS
+170 
-181 LVSARI
+181 
-187 FHLLRGV
+187 RGV

-219 SATLNLSW
+219 SATLNLGW
-227 ATDTEA
+227 ATDTQA

-264 GEVSAGALIDQIGM
+264 GQVSAGALIDQIGM

-293 NFIQAEEDGLASDVV
+293 NFIQSEEGGLASDVV

-331 LAGFDASMDPS
+331 LAGFDAATDPS
-342 LVEVLTSESDTSVAT
+342 LAEVLTSESDTSVAT

-363 FDRNANT
+363 FDRNAST
-370 SVSTDTSIPISVL
+370 SVSADTSIPISIL
-383 SSTIFQDPLDV
+383 SSSDFQDPLDV
-394 PTEVL
+394 PIEVL
-399 DELRAVFGD
+399 DELSAVFAD
-408 ETSTTQEQPVI
+408 DTSTTQQQPVI

-430 TMPLVSDG
+430 TMPIEPVEIS
-438 VTADVTGNASGIA
+438 VTAPG
-451 SGTAPSRV
+451 RV

-467 QPSESDFPSDTASQ
+467 QPSESDFPSDTDSQ
-481 SVHQAPTSVRVLITD
+481 SVHKAPTSVRVLITD
-496 DDVAQD
+496 DDIAQD
-502 LDAEIIVGTQWS
+502 IDAEIIVGTQWS
-514 EGHKSRRFFGALLGK
+514 EGRKSRQLFGKLTGK
-529 VAGGN
+529 IAGGN
-534 KRKRLVMTGLGVVLS
+534 KRKRLVMTGFGVVLF
-549 IAVVLVVLASPIVA
+549 IGLALIVLASPIVA

-568 VEGAKYADAALVRSV
+568 VEGGKYADAALVRSV

-589 KSVLTVDTKTASE
+589 KSVLTVDTQTARE

-620 SRVLIQINERVPVA
+620 SRVLIQINERIPVA

-664 WIEGTGPNL
+664 WIEGTGSNL

-690 MSLPSELEPMVKHLG
+690 MSLPSELAPMVKHLG
-705 VAGTEEITMTLKTG
+705 VAGSEQITMTLKTG
-719 TVINFGAPIDM
+719 TVINFGSPVDM

-745 VNSIVSIDVSTGT
+745 VNSIISIDVSTGT

>member
-100 YIDLPDRA
+100 YIDLPDRT

-122 GLEVEPIALFGGS
+122 VLEVEPIALFGGS

-219 SATLNLSW
+219 SATLNLGW

-293 NFIQAEEDGLASDVV
+293 NFIQAEEGGLASDVV

-331 LAGFDASMDPS
+331 LAGFDASIDPS

-363 FDRNANT
+363 FDRNAST

-383 SSTIFQDPLDV
+383 SSTTFQDPLDV

-419 ASVTDIKTREV
+419 ASVTNIKTREV
-430 TMPLVSDG
+430 TMPV
-438 VTADVTGNASGIA
+438 VTADATGNTT
-451 SGTAPSRV
+451 GTAPAAIPTRV

-502 LDAEIIVGTQWS
+502 LNAEIIVGTQWG
-514 EGHKSRRFFGALLGK
+514 ELIIPRRFLGK
-529 VAGGN
+529 LVGKIAGGN
-534 KRKRLVMTGLGVVLS
+534 KRKRLVMTGFGFVIFIG
-549 IAVVLVVLASPIVA
+549 IALVVLASPIVA

-607 PWIKSARITTSLP
+607 PWVKSARITTSLP
-620 SRVLIQINERVPVA
+620 SRVLIQINERIPVA

-673 TAGASSAAAYR
+673 TAGASAAAAYR

-690 MSLPSELEPMVKHLG
+690 MSLPSELAPMVKHLG

-719 TVINFGAPIDM
+719 TVINFGAPVDM

-745 VNSIVSIDVSTGT
+745 VNSIVGIDVSTGT

>member
-13 SAELQLATQLFGK
+13 VAELQLATELFGK
-26 RARSDVSLAQYT
+26 RAHTDVSLAQFT

-45 AALHIHV
+45 AALHVHV

-100 YIDLPDRA
+100 YIDLPDRTN
-108 IDAGD
+108 DGGNQSGG
-113 RGSAGSEDG
+113 GSQDG
-122 GLEVEPIALFGGS
+122 GLVVEPIALFGGS
-135 VLLPVAA
+135 VPLPVAA

-227 ATDTEA
+227 ATDTQA

-264 GEVSAGALIDQIGM
+264 GQVSAGALIDQIGM

-293 NFIQAEEDGLASDVV
+293 NFIQSEEGGLASDVV

-331 LAGFDASMDPS
+331 LAGFDAATDPS
-342 LVEVLTSESDTSVAT
+342 LAEVLTSESDTSVAT

-363 FDRNANT
+363 FDRNAST
-370 SVSTDTSIPISVL
+370 SVSADTSIPISIL
-383 SSTIFQDPLDV
+383 SSSDFQDPLDV
-394 PTEVL
+394 PIEVL
-399 DELRAVFGD
+399 DELSAVFAD
-408 ETSTTQEQPVI
+408 DTSTTQQQPVI

-430 TMPLVSDG
+430 TMPIEPVEIS
-438 VTADVTGNASGIA
+438 VTAPG
-451 SGTAPSRV
+451 RV

-467 QPSESDFPSDTASQ
+467 QPSESDFPSDTDSQ
-481 SVHQAPTSVRVLITD
+481 SVHKAPTSVRVLITD
-496 DDVAQD
+496 DDIAQD
-502 LDAEIIVGTQWS
+502 IDAEIIVGTQWS
-514 EGHKSRRFFGALLGK
+514 EGRKSRQLFGKLTGK
-529 VAGGN
+529 IAGGN
-534 KRKRLVMTGLGVVLS
+534 KRKRLVMTGFGVVLF
-549 IAVVLVVLASPIVA
+549 IGLALIVLASPIVA

-568 VEGAKYADAALVRSV
+568 VEGGKYADAALVRSV

-589 KSVLTVDTKTASE
+589 KSVLTVDTQTARE

-620 SRVLIQINERVPVA
+620 SRVLIQINERIPVA

-664 WIEGTGPNL
+664 WIEGTGSNL

-690 MSLPSELEPMVKHLG
+690 MSLPSELAPMVKHLG
-705 VAGTEEITMTLKTG
+705 VAGSEQITMTLKTG
-719 TVINFGAPIDM
+719 TVINFGSPVDM

-745 VNSIVSIDVSTGT
+745 VNSIISIDVSTGT

>member
-13 SAELQLATQLFGK
+13 IAELQLATELFGK
-26 RARSDVSLAQYT
+26 RAHTDVSLAQFT
-38 TYRVGGN
+38 TYRVGGT
-45 AALHIHV
+45 AALHVHV
-52 ESIDDLEAISA
+52 QSIEDLEAISA

-83 ADTGFQ
+83 ADNGFA

-100 YIDLPDRA
+100 YIDLPDRSDGA
-108 IDAGD
+108 
-113 RGSAGSEDG
+113 DG
-122 GLEVEPIALFGGS
+122 GLDVEPIALFGGS

-142 RQSVHRGLTGFEW
+142 RQSVHRGLKGFEW

-219 SATLNLSW
+219 SATLNLGW
-227 ATDTEA
+227 ATDSDAGET
-233 AENQLSEIVKWR
+233 QLSEIVKWR

-293 NFIQAEEDGLASDVV
+293 NFIQSDEGGLASDVV

-331 LAGFDASMDPS
+331 LAGFDATTDPS
-342 LVEVLTSESDTSVAT
+342 LVDVLTSESDTSVAT

-363 FDRNANT
+363 FDRNANAT
-370 SVSTDTSIPISVL
+370 VSTDTSMPISVL
-383 SSTIFQDPLDV
+383 TSTTFQDPLDV

-408 ETSTTQEQPVI
+408 ETSNTQEQPVI

-430 TMPLVSDG
+430 TMPFETP
-438 VTADVTGNASGIA
+438 VTDAA
-451 SGTAPSRV
+451 TAPSRV

-467 QPSESDFPSDTASQ
+467 QPSESDFPSDTDSQ
-481 SVHQAPTSVRVLITD
+481 SVHKAPTSVRVLITD

-502 LDAEIIVGTQWS
+502 LEAEIIVGTQWG
-514 EGHKSRRFFGALLGK
+514 ELIISRRFLGK
-529 VAGGN
+529 IVGRITGGN
-534 KRKRLVMTGLGVVLS
+534 KRKRLVTLGLSAVLALGVAL
-549 IAVVLVVLASPIVA
+549 IVLASPIVA
-563 VRTVQ
+563 VRTVK

-583 SDSLKG
+583 SESLKG

-607 PWIKSARITTSLP
+607 PWIKTARITTSLP
-620 SRVLIQINERVPVA
+620 SRVLIQINERIPVA

-690 MSLPSELEPMVKHLG
+690 MSLPSELAPMVKHLG
-705 VAGTEEITMTLKTG
+705 VAGTEKITMTLKTG
-719 TVINFGAPIDM
+719 TVINFGAPVDM

-745 VNSIVSIDVSTGT
+745 VNSIISIDVSTGT

>member
-1 MNTPRSFKRPAT
+1 
-13 SAELQLATQLFGK
+13 
-26 RARSDVSLAQYT
+26 
-38 TYRVGGN
+38 
-45 AALHIHV
+45 
-52 ESIDDLEAISA
+52 
-63 VLAQVDL
+63 
-70 PLLVIGRGSNMLI
+70 
-83 ADTGFQ
+83 
-89 GLAIT
+89 
-94 FGSFLE
+94 
-100 YIDLPDRA
+100 
-108 IDAGD
+108 
-113 RGSAGSEDG
+113 
-122 GLEVEPIALFGGS
+122 
-135 VLLPVAA
+135 
-142 RQSVHRGLTGFEW
+142 
-155 GVGVPGTIGGAVRMN
+155 MN

-219 SATLNLSW
+219 SATLNLGW

-233 AENQLSEIVKWR
+233 TENQLSEIVKWR

-394 PTEVL
+394 PNEVL

-438 VTADVTGNASGIA
+438 MTADVTGNASGIA

>member
-1 MNTPRSFKRPAT
+1 
-13 SAELQLATQLFGK
+13 
-26 RARSDVSLAQYT
+26 
-38 TYRVGGN
+38 
-45 AALHIHV
+45 
-52 ESIDDLEAISA
+52 
-63 VLAQVDL
+63 
-70 PLLVIGRGSNMLI
+70 
-83 ADTGFQ
+83 
-89 GLAIT
+89 
-94 FGSFLE
+94 
-100 YIDLPDRA
+100 
-108 IDAGD
+108 
-113 RGSAGSEDG
+113 
-122 GLEVEPIALFGGS
+122 
-135 VLLPVAA
+135 
-142 RQSVHRGLTGFEW
+142 
-155 GVGVPGTIGGAVRMN
+155 
-170 AGGHGSDMASS
+170 
-181 LVSARI
+181 
-187 FHLLRGV
+187 
-194 EAHVDAVDLGLR
+194 VDAVDLGLR

-219 SATLNLSW
+219 SATLNLGW
-227 ATDTEA
+227 ATDSDAGET
-233 AENQLSEIVKWR
+233 QLSEIVKWR

-293 NFIQAEEDGLASDVV
+293 NFIQSDEGGLASDVV

-331 LAGFDASMDPS
+331 LAGFDATTDPS
-342 LVEVLTSESDTSVAT
+342 LVDVLTSESDTSVAT

-363 FDRNANT
+363 FDRNANA
-370 SVSTDTSIPISVL
+370 SVSTDTSMPISVL
-383 SSTIFQDPLDV
+383 TSTTFQDPLDV

-408 ETSTTQEQPVI
+408 ETSNTQEQPVI

-430 TMPLVSDG
+430 TMPTETP
-438 VTADVTGNASGIA
+438 VTDAA
-451 SGTAPSRV
+451 TAPSRV

-467 QPSESDFPSDTASQ
+467 QPSESDFPSDTDSQ
-481 SVHQAPTSVRVLITD
+481 SVHKAPTSVRVLITD

-502 LDAEIIVGTQWS
+502 LEAEIIVGTQWG
-514 EGHKSRRFFGALLGK
+514 ELIISRRFLGK
-529 VAGGN
+529 IVGRITGGN
-534 KRKRLVMTGLGVVLS
+534 KRKRLVTLGLSAVLALGVAL
-549 IAVVLVVLASPIVA
+549 IVLASPIVA
-563 VRTVQ
+563 VRTVK

-583 SDSLKG
+583 SESLKG

-607 PWIKSARITTSLP
+607 PWIKTARITTSLP
-620 SRVLIQINERVPVA
+620 SRVLIQINERIPVA

-690 MSLPSELEPMVKHLG
+690 MSLPSELAPMVKHLG
-705 VAGTEEITMTLKTG
+705 VAGTEKITMTLKTG
-719 TVINFGAPIDM
+719 TVINFGAPVDM

-745 VNSIVSIDVSTGT
+745 VNSIISIDVSTGT

>member
-1 MNTPRSFKRPAT
+1 MNTPRSLKRPAT
-13 SAELQLATQLFGK
+13 VAELQLATELFGK
-26 RARSDVSLAQYT
+26 RARRDVSLAQFT

-45 AALHIHV
+45 AALHVHV
-52 ESIDDLEAISA
+52 ESIDDLDAISA

-100 YIDLPDRA
+100 YIDLPDRTNN
-108 IDAGD
+108 G
-113 RGSAGSEDG
+113 GSQDDG
-122 GLEVEPIALFGGS
+122 GLAVEPIALFGGS
-135 VLLPVAA
+135 VPLPVAA

-219 SATLNLSW
+219 SATLNLGW
-227 ATDTEA
+227 ATDTQA

-293 NFIQAEEDGLASDVV
+293 NFIQSEEGGLASDVV
-308 QVMAEIRRRVKEST
+308 QVMAEIRRRVKDST

-331 LAGFDASMDPS
+331 LAGFDATTDP
-342 LVEVLTSESDTSVAT
+342 LLAEVLTSESDTSVAT

-363 FDRNANT
+363 FDRNAST
-370 SVSTDTSIPISVL
+370 SVSTDTSIPISIL
-383 SSTIFQDPLDV
+383 SSSDFQDSLDV

-399 DELRAVFGD
+399 DELNAVFGD
-408 ETSTTQEQPVI
+408 DTSTTQEQPVV

-430 TMPLVSDG
+430 TMPIESAEVPVGSPI
-438 VTADVTGNASGIA
+438 TAPVAASG
-451 SGTAPSRV
+451 RV

-467 QPSESDFPSDTASQ
+467 QPSESDFPSDTDSQ
-481 SVHQAPTSVRVLITD
+481 SVHKAPTSVRVLITD

-502 LDAEIIVGTQWS
+502 LDAEIIVGTQWGELIVS
-514 EGHKSRRFFGALLGK
+514 HRLLGK
-529 VAGGN
+529 ITSKIAGGN
-534 KRKRLVMTGLGVVLS
+534 KRKRLVMTGFGVVLF
-549 IAVVLVVLASPIVA
+549 IGLALIVLASPIVA

-568 VEGAKYADAALVRSV
+568 VEGAKYADAALVGSV

-589 KSVLTVDTKTASE
+589 KSVLTVDTKTARE

-607 PWIKSARITTSLP
+607 PWIKSARITTNLP
-620 SRVLIQINERVPVA
+620 SRVLIQINERIPVA

-664 WIEGTGPNL
+664 WIEGTGSNL

-705 VAGTEEITMTLKTG
+705 VAGSEQITMTLKTG
-719 TVINFGAPIDM
+719 TVINFGAPVDM

-745 VNSIVSIDVSTGT
+745 VNSIISIDVSTGT

>member
-13 SAELQLATQLFGK
+13 SAELQLATELFGK
-26 RARSDVSLAQYT
+26 RARSDVSLAQFT

-45 AALHIHV
+45 AALHVHV

-63 VLAQVDL
+63 ILAQVDL

-94 FGSFLE
+94 FGTFLE
-100 YIDLPDRA
+100 YIDLPDRT
-108 IDAGD
+108 IDTGD
-113 RGSAGSEDG
+113 KRGAGSEDG

-219 SATLNLSW
+219 SATLNLGW

-233 AENQLSEIVKWR
+233 TENQLSEIVKWR

-293 NFIQAEEDGLASDVV
+293 NFIQAEEGGLASDVV
-308 QVMAEIRRRVKEST
+308 QVMAEIRRRVKEAT

-331 LAGFDASMDPS
+331 LAGFDATIDPS

-363 FDRNANT
+363 FDRNAST

-383 SSTIFQDPLDV
+383 SSTTFQDPLDV

-430 TMPLVSDG
+430 TMPV
-438 VTADVTGNASGIA
+438 VTADATGNTT
-451 SGTAPSRV
+451 GTAPAAIPTRV

-502 LDAEIIVGTQWS
+502 LNAEIIVGTQWG
-514 EGHKSRRFFGALLGK
+514 ELIIPRRFLGK
-529 VAGGN
+529 LVGKIAGGN
-534 KRKRLVMTGLGVVLS
+534 KRKRLVMTGFGFVIFIG
-549 IAVVLVVLASPIVA
+549 IALVVLASPIVA

-607 PWIKSARITTSLP
+607 PWVKSARITTSLP
-620 SRVLIQINERVPVA
+620 SRVLIQINERIPVA

-690 MSLPSELEPMVKHLG
+690 MSLPSELAPMVKHLG

-719 TVINFGAPIDM
+719 TVINFGAPVDM

-745 VNSIVSIDVSTGT
+745 VNSIVGIDVSTGT

>member
-13 SAELQLATQLFGK
+13 IAELQLATELFGK
-26 RARSDVSLAQYT
+26 RAHTDVSLAQFT

-45 AALHIHV
+45 AALHVHV
-52 ESIDDLEAISA
+52 QSIEDLEAISA

-83 ADTGFQ
+83 ADNGFA

-100 YIDLPDRA
+100 YIDLPDRSDGA
-108 IDAGD
+108 
-113 RGSAGSEDG
+113 DG
-122 GLEVEPIALFGGS
+122 GLDVEPIALFGGS

-219 SATLNLSW
+219 SATLNLGW
-227 ATDTEA
+227 ATDTDAGET
-233 AENQLSEIVKWR
+233 QLSEIVKWR

-293 NFIQAEEDGLASDVV
+293 NFIQADEGGLASDVV

-331 LAGFDASMDPS
+331 LAGFDATTDPS

-363 FDRNANT
+363 FDRNANA
-370 SVSTDTSIPISVL
+370 SVSTDTSMPISVL
-383 SSTIFQDPLDV
+383 TSTTFQDPLDV

-430 TMPLVSDG
+430 TMPIETP
-438 VTADVTGNASGIA
+438 VTDAA
-451 SGTAPSRV
+451 TAPSRV

-467 QPSESDFPSDTASQ
+467 QPSESDFPSDTDSQ
-481 SVHQAPTSVRVLITD
+481 SVHKAPTSVRVLITD

-502 LDAEIIVGTQWS
+502 LEAEIIVGTQWG
-514 EGHKSRRFFGALLGK
+514 ELIISRRFLGK
-529 VAGGN
+529 IVGRITGGN
-534 KRKRLVMTGLGVVLS
+534 KRKRLVTLGLSAVLALGVAL
-549 IAVVLVVLASPIVA
+549 IVLASPIVA
-563 VRTVQ
+563 VRTVK

-583 SDSLKG
+583 SESLKG

-607 PWIKSARITTSLP
+607 PWIKTARITTSLP
-620 SRVLIQINERVPVA
+620 SRVLIQINERIPVA

-690 MSLPSELEPMVKHLG
+690 MSLPSELAPMVKHLG
-705 VAGTEEITMTLKTG
+705 VAGTEKITMTLKTG
-719 TVINFGAPIDM
+719 TVINFGAPVDM

-745 VNSIVSIDVSTGT
+745 VNSIISIDVSTGT

>member
-1 MNTPRSFKRPAT
+1 MNTPRLSKRPAT
-13 SAELQLATQLFGK
+13 VAELQIATELFAK
-26 RARSDVSLAQYT
+26 RAHSDVALAQFT

-45 AALHIHV
+45 AALHVHA
-52 ESIDDLEAISA
+52 ESIDDLEAIST

-70 PLLVIGRGSNMLI
+70 PLLVIGRGSNILI

-100 YIDLPDRA
+100 YIDLPDR
-108 IDAGD
+108 
-113 RGSAGSEDG
+113 SDG
-122 GLEVEPIALFGGS
+122 ADNGLAVEPIALFGGS
-135 VLLPVAA
+135 VPLPVAA

-219 SATLNLSW
+219 SATLNLGW
-227 ATDTEA
+227 ATDTQA

-293 NFIQAEEDGLASDVV
+293 NFIQSEDGGLASDVV
-308 QVMAEIRRRVKEST
+308 QVMAEIRRRVKDST

-331 LAGFDASMDPS
+331 LAGFDAAIDPALMD
-342 LVEVLTSESDTSVAT
+342 VLTSESDTSVAT

-363 FDRNANT
+363 FERNSNT
-370 SVSTDTSIPISVL
+370 SVVADTSIPISIL
-383 SSTIFQDPLDV
+383 SSSDFQDPLDV
-394 PTEVL
+394 PAEVL
-399 DELRAVFGD
+399 DELSAVFSD
-408 ETSTTQEQPVI
+408 ETSATQEQPVI

-430 TMPLVSDG
+430 TMPVVSAEIP
-438 VTADVTGNASGIA
+438 V
-451 SGTAPSRV
+451 TAPSRV

-467 QPSESDFPSDTASQ
+467 QPSESDFPSDTDSQ
-481 SVHQAPTSVRVLITD
+481 SVHKAPTSVRVLITD

-502 LDAEIIVGTQWS
+502 LDAQIIVGTQWS
-514 EGHKSRRFFGALLGK
+514 DGTRSRRLLGMLTNK
-529 VAGGN
+529 IAGGN
-534 KRKRLVMTGLGVVLS
+534 KRKRLVMTGLGLVLFVGVAL
-549 IAVVLVVLASPIVA
+549 IVLASPLVA

-620 SRVLIQINERVPVA
+620 SRVLIQINERMPVA

-664 WIEGTGPNL
+664 WIDGTGPNL

-690 MSLPSELEPMVKHLG
+690 MSLPSELAPMVKHLG
-705 VAGTEEITMTLKTG
+705 VAGTEAITMTLKTG
-719 TVINFGAPIDM
+719 TVINFGAPVDM

-745 VNSIVSIDVSTGT
+745 VNSIISIDVSTGT

>member
-13 SAELQLATQLFGK
+13 VAELQLATELFGK
-26 RARSDVSLAQYT
+26 RAHTDVSLAQFT

-45 AALHIHV
+45 AALHVHV

-100 YIDLPDRA
+100 YIDLPDRTN
-108 IDAGD
+108 DGGNQSGG
-113 RGSAGSEDG
+113 GSQDG
-122 GLEVEPIALFGGS
+122 GLVVEPIALFGGS
-135 VLLPVAA
+135 VPLPVAA

-227 ATDTEA
+227 ATDTQA

-264 GEVSAGALIDQIGM
+264 GQVSAGALIDQIGM

-293 NFIQAEEDGLASDVV
+293 NFIQSEEGGLASDVV

-331 LAGFDASMDPS
+331 LAGFDAATDPS
-342 LVEVLTSESDTSVAT
+342 LAEVLTSESDTSVAT

-363 FDRNANT
+363 FDRNAST
-370 SVSTDTSIPISVL
+370 SVSADTSIPISIL
-383 SSTIFQDPLDV
+383 SSSDFQDPLDV
-394 PTEVL
+394 PIEVL
-399 DELRAVFGD
+399 DELSAVFAD
-408 ETSTTQEQPVI
+408 DTSTTQQQPVI

-430 TMPLVSDG
+430 TMPIEPVEIS
-438 VTADVTGNASGIA
+438 VTAPG
-451 SGTAPSRV
+451 RV

-467 QPSESDFPSDTASQ
+467 QPSESDFPSDTDSQ
-481 SVHQAPTSVRVLITD
+481 SVHKAPTSVRVLITD
-496 DDVAQD
+496 EDIAQD
-502 LDAEIIVGTQWS
+502 IDAEIIVGTQWS
-514 EGHKSRRFFGALLGK
+514 EGRKSRQLFGKLTGK
-529 VAGGN
+529 IAGGN
-534 KRKRLVMTGLGVVLS
+534 KRKRLVMTGFGVVLF
-549 IAVVLVVLASPIVA
+549 IGLALIVLASPIVA

-568 VEGAKYADAALVRSV
+568 VEGGKYADAALVRSV

-589 KSVLTVDTKTASE
+589 KSVLTVDTQTARE

-620 SRVLIQINERVPVA
+620 SRVLIQINERIPVA

-664 WIEGTGPNL
+664 WIEGTGSNL

-690 MSLPSELEPMVKHLG
+690 MSLPSELAPMVKHLG
-705 VAGTEEITMTLKTG
+705 VAGSEQITMTLKTG
-719 TVINFGAPIDM
+719 TVINFGSPVDM

-745 VNSIVSIDVSTGT
+745 VNSIISIDVSTGT

>member
-13 SAELQLATQLFGK
+13 VAELQLATELFGK
-26 RARSDVSLAQYT
+26 RAHTDVSLAQFT

-45 AALHIHV
+45 AALHVHV

-100 YIDLPDRA
+100 YIDLPDRTN
-108 IDAGD
+108 DGGNQSGG
-113 RGSAGSEDG
+113 GSQDG
-122 GLEVEPIALFGGS
+122 GLVVEPIALFGGS
-135 VLLPVAA
+135 VPLPVAA

-227 ATDTEA
+227 ATDTQA

-264 GEVSAGALIDQIGM
+264 GQVSAGALIDQIGM

-293 NFIQAEEDGLASDVV
+293 NFIQSEEGGLASDVV

-331 LAGFDASMDPS
+331 LAGFDAATDPS
-342 LVEVLTSESDTSVAT
+342 LAEVLTSESDTSVAT

-363 FDRNANT
+363 FDRNAST
-370 SVSTDTSIPISVL
+370 SVSADTSIPISIL
-383 SSTIFQDPLDV
+383 SSSDFQDPLDV

-399 DELRAVFGD
+399 DELSAVFAD
-408 ETSTTQEQPVI
+408 DTSTTQQQPVI

-430 TMPLVSDG
+430 TMPIEPVEIS
-438 VTADVTGNASGIA
+438 VTAPG
-451 SGTAPSRV
+451 RV

-467 QPSESDFPSDTASQ
+467 QPSESDFPSDTDSQ
-481 SVHQAPTSVRVLITD
+481 SVHKAPTSVRVLITD
-496 DDVAQD
+496 DDIAQD
-502 LDAEIIVGTQWS
+502 IDAEIIVGTQWS
-514 EGHKSRRFFGALLGK
+514 EGRKSRQLFGKLTGK
-529 VAGGN
+529 IAGGN
-534 KRKRLVMTGLGVVLS
+534 KRKRLVMTGFGVVLF
-549 IAVVLVVLASPIVA
+549 IGLALIVLASPIVA

-568 VEGAKYADAALVRSV
+568 VEGGKYADAALVRSV

-589 KSVLTVDTKTASE
+589 KSVLTVDTQTARE

-620 SRVLIQINERVPVA
+620 SRVLIQINERIPVA

-664 WIEGTGPNL
+664 WIEGTGSNL

-690 MSLPSELEPMVKHLG
+690 MSLPSELAPMVKHLG
-705 VAGTEEITMTLKTG
+705 VAGSEQITMTLKTG
-719 TVINFGAPIDM
+719 TVINFGSPVDM

-745 VNSIVSIDVSTGT
+745 VNSIISIDVSTGT

>member
-13 SAELQLATQLFGK
+13 IAELQLATELFGK
-26 RARSDVSLAQYT
+26 RAHTDVSLAQFT
-38 TYRVGGN
+38 TYRVGGT
-45 AALHIHV
+45 AALHVHV
-52 ESIDDLEAISA
+52 QSIEDLEAISA

-83 ADTGFQ
+83 ADNGFA

-100 YIDLPDRA
+100 YIDLPDRSDGA
-108 IDAGD
+108 
-113 RGSAGSEDG
+113 DG
-122 GLEVEPIALFGGS
+122 GLDVEPIALFGGS

-142 RQSVHRGLTGFEW
+142 RQSVHRGLKGFEW

-219 SATLNLSW
+219 SATLNLGW
-227 ATDTEA
+227 ATDSDAGET
-233 AENQLSEIVKWR
+233 QLSEIVKWR

-293 NFIQAEEDGLASDVV
+293 NFIQSDEGGLASDVV

-331 LAGFDASMDPS
+331 LAGFDATTDPS
-342 LVEVLTSESDTSVAT
+342 LVDVLTSESDTSVAT

-363 FDRNANT
+363 FDRNANA
-370 SVSTDTSIPISVL
+370 SVSTDTSMPISVL
-383 SSTIFQDPLDV
+383 TSTTFQDPLDV

-408 ETSTTQEQPVI
+408 ETSNTQEQPVI

-430 TMPLVSDG
+430 TMPFETP
-438 VTADVTGNASGIA
+438 VTDAA
-451 SGTAPSRV
+451 TAPSRV

-467 QPSESDFPSDTASQ
+467 QPSESDFPSDTDSQ
-481 SVHQAPTSVRVLITD
+481 SVHKAPTSVRVLITD

-502 LDAEIIVGTQWS
+502 LEAEIIVGTQWG
-514 EGHKSRRFFGALLGK
+514 ELIISRRFLGK
-529 VAGGN
+529 IVGRITGGN
-534 KRKRLVMTGLGVVLS
+534 KRKRLVTLGLSAVLALGVAL
-549 IAVVLVVLASPIVA
+549 IVLASPIVA
-563 VRTVQ
+563 VRTVK

-583 SDSLKG
+583 SESLKG

-620 SRVLIQINERVPVA
+620 SRVLIQINERIPVA

-690 MSLPSELEPMVKHLG
+690 MSLPSELAPMVKHLG
-705 VAGTEEITMTLKTG
+705 VAGTEKITMTLKTG
-719 TVINFGAPIDM
+719 TVINFGAPVDM

-745 VNSIVSIDVSTGT
+745 VNSIISIDVSTGT

>member
-13 SAELQLATQLFGK
+13 SAELQLATELFGK
-26 RARSDVSLAQYT
+26 RARSDVSLAQFT

-45 AALHIHV
+45 AALHVHV

-63 VLAQVDL
+63 ILAQVDL

-100 YIDLPDRA
+100 YIDLPDRT
-108 IDAGD
+108 IDTGD
-113 RGSAGSEDG
+113 RRGAGSEDG

-219 SATLNLSW
+219 SATLNLGW

-233 AENQLSEIVKWR
+233 TENQLSEIVKWR

-293 NFIQAEEDGLASDVV
+293 NFIQAEEGGLASDVV
-308 QVMAEIRRRVKEST
+308 QVMAEIRRRVKEAT

-331 LAGFDASMDPS
+331 LAGFDATIDPS

-363 FDRNANT
+363 FDRNAST
-370 SVSTDTSIPISVL
+370 SVSSDTSIPISVL
-383 SSTIFQDPLDV
+383 SSTTFQDPLDV

-430 TMPLVSDG
+430 TMPV
-438 VTADVTGNASGIA
+438 VTADATENTT
-451 SGTAPSRV
+451 GTAPAAIPTRV

-514 EGHKSRRFFGALLGK
+514 DGPKSRRLLGMLVSK
-529 VAGGN
+529 IAGGN
-534 KRKRLVMTGLGVVLS
+534 KRKRLVMTGFGFVIFIG
-549 IAVVLVVLASPIVA
+549 IALVVLASPIVA

-620 SRVLIQINERVPVA
+620 SRVLIQINERIPVA

-690 MSLPSELEPMVKHLG
+690 MSLPSELAPMVKHLG

-719 TVINFGAPIDM
+719 TVINFGAPVDM

-745 VNSIVSIDVSTGT
+745 VNSIVGIDVSTGT

>member
-13 SAELQLATQLFGK
+13 GAELQLATDLFGK
-26 RARSDVSLAQYT
+26 RAQTDVSLAQFT

-45 AALHIHV
+45 AALHVHV
-52 ESIDDLEAISA
+52 ESLDDLETISA

-100 YIDLPDRA
+100 YIDLPDRFE
-108 IDAGD
+108 D
-113 RGSAGSEDG
+113 SDG
-122 GLEVEPIALFGGS
+122 GLDVEPIALFGGS

-219 SATLNLSW
+219 SATLNLGW
-227 ATDTEA
+227 ATDSEA
-233 AENQLSEIVKWR
+233 AEAQLSEIVKWR

-293 NFIQAEEDGLASDVV
+293 NFIQAEEGGLASDVV

-331 LAGFDASMDPS
+331 LAGFDATIDPS
-342 LVEVLTSESDTSVAT
+342 LLEVLTSESDTSVAT

-363 FDRNANT
+363 FDRNAHT
-370 SVSTDTSIPISVL
+370 SVSTDSSIPISVL
-383 SSTIFQDPLDV
+383 SSTTFQDPLDV
-394 PTEVL
+394 PTEVM

-430 TMPLVSDG
+430 TMPLVSDENSEG
-438 VTADVTGNASGIA
+438 T

-481 SVHQAPTSVRVLITD
+481 SVHQAPTSIRVLITD

-514 EGHKSRRFFGALLGK
+514 DGPRSRRLLGMLVGK
-529 VAGGN
+529 IAGGN
-534 KRKRLVMTGLGVVLS
+534 KRKRLVMTGLGVVLTVG
-549 IAVVLVVLASPIVA
+549 IALVVLASPIVA
-563 VRTVQ
+563 VRTVI

-589 KSVLTVDTKTASE
+589 KSVLTVDTKTAVE

-620 SRVLIQINERVPVA
+620 SRAVIQINERIPVA

-658 RPTQYM
+658 RPTKYM

-690 MSLPSELEPMVKHLG
+690 MSLPSELAPMVKHLG

-719 TVINFGAPIDM
+719 TVINFGAPVDM